1 MHPVF
6 QGTGYQCSFGGNEIL
21 NNIQNY
27 DVVLNNI
34 YTGMYARIDNLVTR
48 VLLDNADQYTGKS
61 AAQSSLSTAVATNKG
76 YADNVSEGV
85 SLVQTN
91 QGYVSSI
98 SDKLST
104 MKQLAEDAASGD
116 YTAAQVAVMQLDLEY
131 LVDDIDAIADGA
143 VGETHLLTADNA
155 TVVVDI
161 GNSFVIDIDTHDLT
175 DSGLEIDNLDLTT
188 DAAGAVVAIDAAIA
202 EVDSYSTTLTIKADA
217 LESSAAI
224 LEAESDSLLA
234 VQSGIERTDAALMIV
249 GLLAASSTSSFVT
262 FLAAQANIT
271 SQTALGLLSVSI

>member
-1 MHPVF
+1 M
-6 QGTGYQCSFGGNEIL
+6 
-21 NNIQNY
+21 
-27 DVVLNNI
+27 
-34 YTGMYARIDNLVTR
+34 
-48 VLLDNADQYTGKS
+48 
-61 AAQSSLSTAVATNKG
+61 
-76 YADNVSEGV
+76 
-85 SLVQTN
+85 
-91 QGYVSSI
+91 
-98 SDKLST
+98 
-104 MKQLAEDAASGD
+104 
-116 YTAAQVAVMQLDLEY
+116 
-131 LVDDIDAIADGA
+131 
-143 VGETHLLTADNA
+143 LTADNA

-188 DAAGAVVAIDAAIA
+188 DAAGAVIAIDAAIA

>member
-1 MHPVF
+1 
-6 QGTGYQCSFGGNEIL
+6 
-21 NNIQNY
+21 
-27 DVVLNNI
+27 
-34 YTGMYARIDNLVTR
+34 MYARVDNLVTR

-188 DAAGAVVAIDAAIA
+188 DAAGAVIAIDAAIA